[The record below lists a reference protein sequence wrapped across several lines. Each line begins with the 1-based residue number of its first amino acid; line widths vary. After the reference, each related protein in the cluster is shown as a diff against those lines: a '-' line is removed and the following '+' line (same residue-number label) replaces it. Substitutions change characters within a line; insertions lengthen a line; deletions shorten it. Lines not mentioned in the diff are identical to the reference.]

1 MSFTNPLMFLWL
13 GVAAPIV
20 ALYFL
25 KLRRRKIPVSSTW
38 LWARSI
44 QDLRV
49 NAPFQKL
56 RKSLLLLLQLLL
68 VALAAFALAGPVG
81 RASPPD
87 QKRWVFILDR
97 SASMQMTD
105 VEPSRLGMAKK
116 LAKEILS
123 GTGSGDEVMVIAF
136 ANRAQVLT
144 PFTSNHPAV
153 ERAID
158 AIEPSDAPTR
168 AEEAFRIAASAL
180 QTAAVSEIVV
190 LSDGRFEAIRG
201 MPAETEIRYIAVGA
215 EPRNAAL
222 TALDVRRPKR
232 TDDPWSIF
240 AHVDLFHGTETEV
253 PVELYLDGRLRS
265 IKRVTIPPNEGG
277 AVIFEIYDAD
287 PSVVHLVLD
296 YEDDLA
302 ADNRAWFVVQ
312 RDRARIMVASAGNY
326 FLEKAVANLRDI
338 DAVRATEVSA
348 ATLGEADVVVLDGI
362 MPEALPEGRY
372 LVFGG
377 VPPWEGIKATE
388 MMEYPVVA
396 DWDRRHPVTRRLE
409 LGELSI
415 KSAPRLE
422 LPGFARPIVEA
433 ADAPLI
439 FTWEK
444 GRTRAVVVTFPL
456 LESDWPLRLSFPLFV
471 SQAVEWLLESEKT
484 QVQPGEPLRVTLGDE
499 QREAEVVTPGGDRH
513 VIAGEPG
520 RTIHF
525 GGTERAGLYMAGP
538 KDDARPVAVNLL
550 DPQESAGR
558 VEKELRID
566 TGAVKATET
575 VVPDALPY
583 WPWLASAALVL
594 IFLEWL
600 VYHRRL
606 AA

>member
-1 MSFTNPLMFLWL
+1 MSFTNPLMFLWM
-13 GVAAPIV
+13 GVAVPIV

-25 KLRRRKIPVSSTW
+25 KLRRQKIPVSSTW
-38 LWARSI
+38 LWARST

-49 NAPFQKL
+49 NAPFQRL

-81 RASPPD
+81 HAAPPD

-97 SASMQMTD
+97 SASMRMTD
-105 VEPSRLGMAKK
+105 VEPSRLG
-116 LAKEILS
+116 LAKEQAKQILS
-123 GTGSGDEVMVIAF
+123 GIGSADEVMVIAF
-136 ANRAQVLT
+136 ANRAQVMT

-158 AIEPSDAPTR
+158 AIESSDAPTR

-180 QTAAVSEIVV
+180 QTAALSEIVV
-190 LSDGRFEAIRG
+190 LSDGRFESIRG
-201 MPAETEIRYIAVGA
+201 MPAETTVRYVAVGA
-215 EPRNAAL
+215 KPRNAAL
-222 TALDVRRPKR
+222 TAVDVRRPER
-232 TDDPWSIF
+232 TDDPWTIF
-240 AHVDLFHGTETEV
+240 AHVDLFHGTETEI
-253 PVELYLDGRLRS
+253 PVELYLDGRLRA
-265 IKRVTIPPNEGG
+265 IKKVTLPPQAGG
-277 AVIFEIYDAD
+277 AVIFEIYDAE
-287 PSVVHLVLD
+287 PRVVHLVLD

-312 RDRARIMVASAGNY
+312 RDRARVMVASAGNY
-326 FLEKAVANLRDI
+326 FLEKAVGNLRDI

-348 ATLGEADVVVLDGI
+348 ATLGAADVVVLDGI

-372 LVFGG
+372 LIFGG
-377 VPPWEGIKATE
+377 VPPWEGIKATKIL
-388 MMEYPVVA
+388 EYPVVA
-396 DWDRRHPVTRRLE
+396 DWDRRHPVTRGLE

-415 KSAPRLE
+415 KSAPHLE
-422 LPGFARPIVEA
+422 LPGFGRPIVEA
-433 ADAPLI
+433 ANAPLI

-456 LESDWPLRLSFPLFV
+456 LDTDWPLRLSFPLFI
-471 SQAVEWLLESEKT
+471 SHAVEWLLESEKS
-484 QVQPGEPLRVTLGDE
+484 QVHPGDPLRVTLGE
-499 QREAEVVTPGGDRH
+499 KQTEAEVVTPDGERH
-513 VIAGEPG
+513 VIEGEPG

-525 GGTERAGLYMAGP
+525 GQTERAGLYMVGA
-538 KDDARPVAVNLL
+538 KDDLRPVAVNLL

-558 VEKELRID
+558 VEKELRLD
-566 TGAVKATET
+566 TGAVKATEA

-583 WPWLASAALVL
+583 WPWLASIALVL
-594 IFLEWL
+594 LFLEWL